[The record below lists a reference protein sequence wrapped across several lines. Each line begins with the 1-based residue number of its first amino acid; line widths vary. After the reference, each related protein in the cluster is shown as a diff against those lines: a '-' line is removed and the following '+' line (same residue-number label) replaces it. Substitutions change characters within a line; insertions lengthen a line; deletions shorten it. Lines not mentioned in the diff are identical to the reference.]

1 MSIKY
6 RIGIIIGL
14 IGLLYLGCRPETQT
28 FRLKD
33 DRGWVEDLKAEVLD
47 YQSVRLEA
55 KLSLGKDAVLDS
67 AGFEI
72 GTSDQFKE
80 GVRILN
86 VKPINDKLIYNESG
100 LNPVRQY
107 FVRAFVKTGLIKKYS
122 STINFTTKDQTP
134 PVIVTLPVSDI
145 TFSACTVG
153 ADIQSLSGLPL
164 LEYGYLFNAGETVPT
179 VGNALIT
186 EVINNPDT
194 ALTGIVNRAI
204 SGLVFNQTYT
214 CVAYARNSKGIS
226 YGGAVTFTTQPYPIA
241 RVQTGNVSGLTPS
254 SAVIVNNTI
263 EANGASITGMSLLIG
278 TQQPP
283 EESNSQLISGDVQ
296 TGNSNAYDVSV
307 SGLSAGTTYYY
318 RARIQT
324 PAGFEY
330 GQVKA
335 FTTGVGR

>member
-1 MSIKY
+1 MKY
-6 RIGIIIGL
+6 KIGIIIGL

-28 FRLKD
+28 LRIKD
-33 DRGWVEDLKAEVLD
+33 DRGWVEDLKADVLD

-55 KLSLGKDAVLDS
+55 KVSLGKDAVLDS

-72 GTSDQFKE
+72 GVTDAFKE
-80 GVRILN
+80 GVRIMG
-86 VKPINDKLIYNESG
+86 VKPNNGKLIYNEVG
-100 LNPVRQY
+100 LIPVRQY

-122 STINFTTKDQTP
+122 PAINFTTQDQTP
-134 PVIVTLPVSDI
+134 PVIVTLPVRDI
-145 TFSACTVG
+145 TFSGCTVE

-164 LEYGYLFNAGETVPT
+164 LEYGYLLNAGESVPT
-179 VGNALIT
+179 VGNALIS

-194 ALTGIVNRAI
+194 ALTDIVSRAI

-214 CVAYARNSKGIS
+214 CMAYARNNKGIS
-226 YGGAVTFTTQPYPIA
+226 YGGAVTFKTLPYPVA
-241 RVQTGNVSGLTPS
+241 RVQTGNVSGLTPG

-263 EANGASITGMSLLIG
+263 EANGASITAISLLIG

-283 EESNSQLISGDVQ
+283 EESNSQLLAGIVQ
-296 TGNSNAYDVSV
+296 PGNSNAYDVTV

-318 RARIQT
+318 RARVQT
-324 PAGFEY
+324 PGGYVY